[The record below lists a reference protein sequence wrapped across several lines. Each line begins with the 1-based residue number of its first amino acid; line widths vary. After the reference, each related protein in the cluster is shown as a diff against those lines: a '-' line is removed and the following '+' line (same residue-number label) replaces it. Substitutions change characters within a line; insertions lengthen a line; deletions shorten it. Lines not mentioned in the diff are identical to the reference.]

1 MATEPMVAAL
11 DAAVV
16 RPCSVVR
23 SRVLSDFWMLTK
35 PEINFLIAITTA
47 AAFCLGSPAAEGQ
60 FPWTL
65 LLNTVLGTIV
75 VASGASSLNQLIE
88 RHFDAQMRRTA
99 RRPIASGRIE
109 PLRALIFG
117 MLLSGAG
124 AVYLGLAVR
133 PAASLLALLTL
144 GGYLFLYTPFKRRT
158 PLCTLIGAIPG
169 AMPVLIGYVAATGE
183 VSLEAWL
190 LFAILFLWQFPHF
203 MAIAWMYREDYARA
217 GYKVLP
223 AGNENVWWLRWQSV
237 LPAVALIPI
246 TLAPMF
252 LRQANLLFSVGML
265 LFGLGFAYYALR
277 LACDRSN
284 QSARRLLIA
293 SVIYLPLAFV
303 LQVLA
308 HS

>member
-1 MATEPMVAAL
+1 MATEPMLAAL

-16 RPCSVVR
+16 RPRNVVR
-23 SRVLSDFWMLTK
+23 SPVLSDFWMLTK

-47 AAFCLGSPAAEGQ
+47 AAFCLGRPAPDGQ
-60 FPWTL
+60 FPCVL
-65 LLNTVLGTIV
+65 LLHTVLGTML
-75 VASGASSLNQLIE
+75 VASGASTLNQLIE

-109 PLRALIFG
+109 PLHALIFG
-117 MLLSGAG
+117 TLLSATG
-124 AVYLGLAVR
+124 AVYLALLVR
-133 PAASLLALLTL
+133 TAASLLALLTL